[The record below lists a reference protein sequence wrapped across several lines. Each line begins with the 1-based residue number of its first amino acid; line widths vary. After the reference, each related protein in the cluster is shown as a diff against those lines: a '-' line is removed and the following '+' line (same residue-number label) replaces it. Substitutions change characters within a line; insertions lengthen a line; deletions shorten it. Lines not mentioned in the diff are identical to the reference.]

1 MQRGENMKIAV
12 TYDNGLVGQ
21 HFGQTS
27 AFQVFTIENGSV
39 TDEKIISTNGKGHR
53 ELIPVVRSLGV
64 DVMICGGLGT
74 PMADAISQMGIQL
87 CAGVSGDCR
96 KAVQDYLNGTLS
108 MRPDA
113 VHECHH

>member
-1 MQRGENMKIAV
+1 MKIAV

-74 PMADAISQMGIQL
+74 PMADAISQTGIQL